1 MCVCTNSVMCTV
13 CVCVGDAAGR
23 SGGPTGDF
31 TVGRLS
37 VCSPSFLRDGEQ
49 PAVIRCVLC
58 LRASFPLIQFLG
70 KEQIFLEHFLNRFDC
85 LDLKGLQ
92 LLFSVRFN
100 IWIRLMLVN
109 KGNVLHLGEI
119 CLFAILLGVRW
130 EN

>member
-1 MCVCTNSVMCTV
+1 MFACFFSFNSIF
-13 CVCVGDAAGR
+13 R
-23 SGGPTGDF
+23 K
-31 TVGRLS
+31 R
-37 VCSPSFLRDGEQ
+37 
-49 PAVIRCVLC
+49 
-58 LRASFPLIQFLG
+58 
-70 KEQIFLEHFLNRFDC
+70 EQIFLEHFLNRFDC

-109 KGNVLHLGEI
+109 KGNVLHVGEI